1 MKDDR
6 KKDLRMNITLDIQRF
21 DPERDTEPRRQAYK
35 VDVQPTDRVLDALMH
50 IARHVDG
57 TLAFRKSC
65 AHGVCGSD
73 AMRISGK
80 ERLACKTLIRDV
92 AKKDGDVISIDPLNH
107 MTVQKDLM
115 VDQSVFLSKFR
126 AVEPFLKPRK
136 PLPFSSEFYQSPE
149 DRAIID
155 EATKC
160 INCGA
165 CYSACPVLDENPDFL
180 GPAALVAAVRFV
192 FDSRDEGLAAR
203 LDIVDQQN
211 AVWSCDNHFECTK
224 VCPREIKI
232 TKLINLTKRTI
243 KKYKEGETDA

>member
-1 MKDDR
+1 MKV
-6 KKDLRMNITLDIQRF
+6 TLDIQRF
-21 DPERDTEPRRQAYK
+21 DPKTGEVPRRQTY
-35 VDVQPTDRVLDALMH
+35 DVTVEPTDRVLDALMH
-50 IARHVDG
+50 ISRHEDG

-80 ERLACKTLIRDV
+80 EGLACKTLIRDV
-92 AKKDGDVISIDPLNH
+92 ADKDGDVITLDPLNH

-126 AVEPFLKPRK
+126 AVEPFLMPKEAAPA
-136 PLPFSSEFYQSPE
+136 SGEFYQSAE
-149 DRAIID
+149 DRALID
-155 EATKC
+155 DATKC

-165 CYSACPVLDENPDFL
+165 CYSACPVLDDNPDFL
-180 GPAALVAAVRFV
+180 GPAALVAAARFI

-232 TKLINLTKRTI
+232 TKLINLTKKTI
-243 KKYKEGETDA
+243 KKYKEGGTET